1 MPYCEMYL
9 YSPMLIGRLLS
20 SVRSVSEKRKSLQP
34 ERKLNAATVA
44 RPGSESG
51 NRILRY
57 VPQGVQ
63 PSIDAASS
71 KSRGKSRKNGRKT
84 RIANGNVRLV
94 TARLTANNEFTS
106 PKCENMTYRGTA
118 SIIPGNICNISN
130 TSKRMLFPRR
140 GK

>member
-51 NRILRY
+51 NRILRN

-94 TARLTANNEFTS
+94 TARLTFYFEFTGAHRELLS
-106 PKCENMTYRGTA
+106 
-118 SIIPGNICNISN
+118 
-130 TSKRMLFPRR
+130 FPTRR
-140 GK
+140 SSGHRARR